1 MVMTVAPVAGP
12 LVGATVSRPMRR
24 TRTSAL
30 SSVTLDAL
38 RCRDS
43 GLRLWGWSSGHTGS
57 GYNVQDLE
65 F

>member
-43 GLRLWGWSSGHTGS
+43 GL
-57 GYNVQDLE
+57 
-65 F
+65 